1 MLHQKETH
9 NFLTQKPII
18 QPGVRL
24 ESKLKRYICRRC
36 RVEFRN
42 AFLLSNHLDEESC
55 TEVKVDSGEKSSL
68 FKQDSDGQW
77 VCPCDYCDYV
87 VKTKFT
93 MSKHLK
99 YAHFQ
104 RKDCFVSR
112 DHNLRSSALKYEAE
126 KREAEAK
133 MKRDK
138 EARLAVDREKR
149 RAREVKKQERIAK
162 MQQMA
167 EQQIKAKNDERAAS
181 SSAHSSGR
189 AKKMPERFDDG
200 VSDEMLD
207 FITSDAMAGIYDDGT
222 AKATKKRKAEELEIE
237 YTFEEPVPQE
247 KYVPQLAVVAPPPIT
262 HPSLTDPKNAILM
275 PRVKIPPPKRIIEW
289 QPPSSKQQQQQNANQ
304 NSNQRQQQQR
314 SSVIQPNM
322 FHKS

>member
-1 MLHQKETH
+1 MGLSVWLLRLCGEDQVYDVETSQVSV
-9 NFLTQKPII
+9 N
-18 QPGVRL
+18 
-24 ESKLKRYICRRC
+24 KLITFCHWLQIR
-36 RVEFRN
+36 
-42 AFLLSNHLDEESC
+42 
-55 TEVKVDSGEKSSL
+55 
-68 FKQDSDGQW
+68 
-77 VCPCDYCDYV
+77 
-87 VKTKFT
+87 
-93 MSKHLK
+93 

-133 MKRDK
+133 TKRDK

-167 EQQIKAKNDERAAS
+167 EQQIKAKNDERAASS

-237 YTFEEPVPQE
+237 YTFEEPVPQ
-247 KYVPQLAVVAPPPIT
+247 VWI
-262 HPSLTDPKNAILM
+262 
-275 PRVKIPPPKRIIEW
+275 RVY
-289 QPPSSKQQQQQNANQ
+289 N
-304 NSNQRQQQQR
+304 
-314 SSVIQPNM
+314 
-322 FHKS
+322 